1 MARIRLG
8 WTDLSELSCRPV
20 ENSRCELQRRMGWVA
35 VRTDDAAQLA
45 RGIICARSDAG
56 DKYGVQR
63 AGPGCHAPTVVH
75 GGGHTCLGQR
85 TCATAD
91 QVSNPRPGCRV
102 WTRVVRRSRS
112 HAPPRR
118 AHQRHMHAARAY
130 VCPPPLLRTR
140 TGQNCFCWLGG
151 SRSRPRCFLLISE
164 AAETWPVEYNG

>member
-20 ENSRCELQRRMGWVA
+20 ENSRCEFQRRMGWVA

-63 AGPGCHAPTVVH
+63 AGPGCHAPTVH

-112 HAPPRR
+112 HAPP
-118 AHQRHMHAARAY
+118 
-130 VCPPPLLRTR
+130 LLRTR
-140 TGQNCFCWLGG
+140 TGQTAFVGWGG
-151 SRSRPRCFLLISE
+151 GVAPPLLS
-164 AAETWPVEYNG
+164 PDF